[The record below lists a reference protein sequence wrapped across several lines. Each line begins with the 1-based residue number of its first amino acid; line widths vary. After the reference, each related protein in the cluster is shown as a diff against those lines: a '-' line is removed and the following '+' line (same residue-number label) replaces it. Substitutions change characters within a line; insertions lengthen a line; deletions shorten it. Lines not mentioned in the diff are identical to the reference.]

1 VENRVHYVRDV
12 TFREDARRTRSGTA
26 PVVLGCLTDIVRQR
40 LNAAGWKN
48 TQSGRRAHTDKDRV
62 LDVHGIRRTQPVW
75 I

>member
-1 VENRVHYVRDV
+1 MRYVRDV
-12 TFREDARRTRSGTA
+12 TFQEDARRTRSGAA

-48 TQSGRRAHTDKDRV
+48 TQSGRRTHTDKDRV
-62 LDVHGIRRTQPVW
+62 LDLHGIRQTQPVW